1 MALPRLRP
9 EHVGD
14 RLTDLWSDLQELAVL
29 WQFAALGLC
38 LAAGWWLA
46 HRLLVQPLEE
56 RLRKQAEGEGTVT
69 VGAPPVPGAARPR
82 GAGVGAAAAVA
93 LRTGID
99 ALVRAM
105 WPLVS
110 LLLVLAARPVLERF
124 QKASVLDVAVPLLGS
139 FALLRALV
147 YAAQR
152 SFPDSAWL
160 GPMLRTVAAC
170 VWFGVAL
177 HLAGLAQPV
186 LEALDGIVLPLG
198 KNRVSVLVVL
208 QATLTV
214 AVSLLL
220 ALWAGSAIESRLM
233 RSGTLDSSL
242 RAVLARVLRAAL
254 LLVAVLVALSSVG
267 LDLTV
272 LSVFGGALGVGLGL
286 GLQRI
291 ASNYVSGF
299 IILLD
304 RGLRIGDQISVDKY
318 SGRVAQIRTRYTV
331 LRAPDGTEA
340 VVPNELLVA
349 QPVLNHSFADPKVR
363 LAVQLT
369 IGYEADIDRAFE
381 LMREAAI
388 AHARIVDDPAPAAFV
403 SGFAADGVIVELAF
417 WIKDAPL
424 GTLSV
429 RSDVSRQLL
438 ASLRAAGIPL
448 PRPPA
453 QGHPPA
459 ATAAPANEPARA
471 PAFTTRAPAAP

>member
-1 MALPRLRP
+1 MAVPKLRS

-14 RLTDLWSDLQELAVL
+14 RLAVLWDDLQEPAVL
-29 WQFAALGLC
+29 GQFAVLAFC

-46 HRLLVQPLEE
+46 RRLLERPLRE
-56 RLRKQAEGEGTVT
+56 RLRKQAEADGTIT
-69 VGAPPVPGAARPR
+69 VGAAPVPGAAHPR
-82 GAGVGAAAAVA
+82 GVGAAAAVA
-93 LRTGID
+93 LRAGID
-99 ALVRAM
+99 ALVRAL
-105 WPLVS
+105 WPLAS
-110 LLLVLAARPVLERF
+110 LLLVLAARPLLERF
-124 QKASVLDVAVPLLGS
+124 HKASLLDVAVPLLGS

-152 SFPDSAWL
+152 SFPNSAWL
-160 GPMLRTVAAC
+160 GPVLRTVAAC
-170 VWFGVAL
+170 VWVGVAL

-186 LEALDGIVLPLG
+186 VDALDGIVLPLG

-233 RSGTLDSSL
+233 RAGSLDSSL
-242 RAVLARVLRAAL
+242 RAVLARVLRAVL

-318 SGRVAQIRTRYTV
+318 SGRVTQIKTRYTV
-331 LRAPDGTEA
+331 LRSPDGTEA

-363 LAVQLT
+363 LAIQLAL
-369 IGYEADIDRAFE
+369 GYDADIDRAFE
-381 LMREAAI
+381 LMRAAAA
-388 AHARIVDDPAPAAFV
+388 AHPRILDDPAPAAFV
-403 SGFAADGVIVELAF
+403 SGFNPDGLAVELAF
-417 WIKDAPL
+417 WIKDAEL
-424 GTLSV
+424 GTLPV
-429 RSDVSRQLL
+429 RSDVSREVL
-438 ASLRAAGIPL
+438 AALRAAGVPL
-448 PRPPA
+448 PRPP
-453 QGHPPA
+453 HEPFVSA
-459 ATAAPANEPARA
+459 AAAPVAGPGKALA
-471 PAFTTRAPAAP
+471 GPVQAAAAP